1 MKFYTIVIIW
11 RKSVGLGN
19 WERDREIPDLME
31 LHHKIKKQKQKQ
43 KKNAKNRSRYLVL
56 EHI

>member
-31 LHHKIKKQKQKQ
+31 LHHKIKKQK
-43 KKNAKNRSRYLVL
+43 KKKKSKK
-56 EHI
+56 